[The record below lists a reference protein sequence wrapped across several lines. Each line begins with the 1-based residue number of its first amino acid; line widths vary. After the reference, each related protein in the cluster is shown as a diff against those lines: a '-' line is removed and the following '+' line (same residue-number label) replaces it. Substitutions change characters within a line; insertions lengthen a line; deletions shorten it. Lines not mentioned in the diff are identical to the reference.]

1 MPTLPDPFGEAMEI
15 DPSQP
20 LHQILCTTQTGTIA
34 LITPLTETSYRRLGG
49 LATFLN
55 NTLDNACGLN
65 PRAFRAAD
73 NDLVGAGGTR
83 GIIDGNLLLRWGEL
97 GELKKKDGLGKIGGE
112 EWLFAGER
120 EILVGRGLFGLHA

>member
-1 MPTLPDPFGEAMEI
+1 
-15 DPSQP
+15 
-20 LHQILCTTQTGTIA
+20 
-34 LITPLTETSYRRLGG
+34 LG
-49 LATFLN
+49 

-73 NDLVGAGGTR
+73 NDLVGAAGTR
-83 GIIDGNLLLRWGEL
+83 GIVDGNLLLRWNEL

-120 EILVGRGLFGLHA
+120 EVLVGRGIFGLHA